1 MRTLSIALGLS
12 LAISA
17 SPSAASVLVI
27 QKSLAA
33 TCYESAAGKRHDWT
47 AIQDCSSALDHE
59 MMTRDDRAATL
70 VNRGMLRMRSG
81 KIDSATRDFDRALEL
96 APTEPEVWLAK
107 SISEFDA
114 GNSAAA
120 LQLSDKAISL
130 RTRRPAVAY
139 YIRGLAKEINGD
151 VEGAYADLVRARD
164 LDPAWSDP
172 AMQLTRY
179 KVIRR

>member
-130 RTRRPAVAY
+130 RTRQPAN
-139 YIRGLAKEINGD
+139 IIGNGD